1 MSSNFSDLEPNV
13 KVAIFEITNLTI
25 LKSESSHFLLLF
37 DHSLKKKNLHDGKWN
52 LHSPQFAEEV
62 EVSLSLFSW

>member
-37 DHSLKKKNLHDGKWN
+37 DHSLKKNFMMGSGTCTLLNLFE
-52 LHSPQFAEEV
+52 PF
-62 EVSLSLFSW
+62 